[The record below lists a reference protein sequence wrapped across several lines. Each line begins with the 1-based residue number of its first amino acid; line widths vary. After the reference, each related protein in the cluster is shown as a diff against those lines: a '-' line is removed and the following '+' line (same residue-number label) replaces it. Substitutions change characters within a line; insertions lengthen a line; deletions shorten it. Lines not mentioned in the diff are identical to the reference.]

1 MRSVGLA
8 LFGATVAGFVA
19 TPQPRRIVFL
29 ALAVAVWIAFSF
41 FVQLSR
47 RNREVPVD
55 EIGTWYIA
63 LVTLY
68 AVVPLLVYLVVGGEY
83 SFLSDMRL
91 FAAQPSASIVARIAL
106 YYDLYLATFAAV
118 YLWTRAR
125 TYPAMAFAAPGN
137 TRTFVIIALWMAS
150 VALIPLVLPR
160 LTGAAG
166 YAEAYAQ
173 IAALPLAVRQVF
185 RLHQG
190 TQFVLTVALVIVAF
204 SNFRRLWWI
213 LPVWLANLA
222 YLTVRGGGA
231 RASLM
236 VSLGASMVLYHRY
249 VRPFTWRRAVLIG
262 VTGVVLFLGLG
273 VLRTYRQLSSAAEA
287 GVVTPTSV
295 SGGEFEALFA
305 NAVDLEE
312 RMRLSRG
319 AGVPPQRYASELFA
333 AVPSQLLPFE
343 KVDLADWY
351 AASFYPEARELG
363 HGFAFGVIAQS
374 LVGYGLLEL
383 LLRAALLGFVFAR
396 LHGYYRRNSG
406 SFWVTVFYV
415 WLIVWTYN
423 SFRNTSLSFLS
434 STVQQ
439 FLPTVLVV
447 EAATYLFKRGSE
459 SLNATELAIPA
470 ESPKA

>member
-1 MRSVGLA
+1 MRPGWLA
-8 LFGATVAGFVA
+8 LLAATLLGWAAVPA
-19 TPQPRRIVFL
+19 PRRIVFA
-29 ALAVAVWIAFSF
+29 ALAAAVWIAVLF
-41 FVQLSR
+41 FVHLAR
-47 RNREVPVD
+47 RNKEVPVD
-55 EIGTWYIA
+55 EIGTWYVA

-68 AVVPLLVYLVVGGEY
+68 TVIPLLVYLIVGGEY
-83 SFLSDMRL
+83 SFLSDVRL
-91 FAAQPSASIVARIAL
+91 FLLQPSPRSVARVAL
-106 YYDLYLATFAAV
+106 YYNLYLAVFAAV

-125 TYPAMAFAAPGN
+125 SYAAIDFAAPGN
-137 TRTFVIIALWMAS
+137 TRTFVIIGLWMAS

-160 LTGAAG
+160 LTGTSG

-173 IAALPLAVRQVF
+173 IGALPLAVRQVF

-190 TQFVLTVALVIVAF
+190 TQFVLTVALVIVVF

-213 LPVWLANLA
+213 LPIWLTNLA

-236 VSLGASMVLYHRY
+236 VSLAASMVLYHRY
-249 VRPFTWRRAVLIG
+249 VRPFTWRRAMLIG
-262 VTGVVLFLGLG
+262 TAGVVLFLGLG
-273 VLRTYRQLSSAAEA
+273 VLRTYRQIQSAG
-287 GVVTPTSV
+287 GVGAVSPTSV

-312 RMRLSRG
+312 RVRLSGSAG
-319 AGVPPQRYASELFA
+319 APPQRYASEVFA
-333 AVPSQLLPFE
+333 AVPSQLLPFP
-343 KVDLADWY
+343 KIDLADWY
-351 AASFYPEARELG
+351 AATYYPEARELG

-383 LLRAALLGFVFAR
+383 VLRAALLGFIFAR
-396 LHGYYRRNSG
+396 LHGFYRRNSG

-434 STVQQ
+434 SAIQQ
-439 FLPTVLVV
+439 FLPTLLVV
-447 EAATYLFKRGSE
+447 ETASFLLKRGSE
-459 SLNATELAIPA
+459 DLGRGLPA
-470 ESPKA
+470 LRPDAPAA

>member
-1 MRSVGLA
+1 MRSTGLGLFVATVVGL
-8 LFGATVAGFVA
+8 VA

-29 ALAVAVWIAFSF
+29 ALAAAVWIAFWF
-41 FVQLSR
+41 FVQLAR
-47 RNREVPVD
+47 RNKEVPVD
-55 EIGTWYIA
+55 EIGTWYVA

-68 AVVPLLVYLVVGGEY
+68 AAVPLLVYLIVGGEY
-83 SFLSDMRL
+83 SFLSDLRL
-91 FAAQPSASIVARIAL
+91 FAAQPSATRVVRIAL
-106 YYDLYLATFAAV
+106 YYDLHLATFAAV

-125 TYPAMAFAAPGN
+125 SYPEMEFASPGN
-137 TRTFVIIALWMAS
+137 TRKFVIVGLWLAS
-150 VALIPLVLPR
+150 VALIPLVLPQV
-160 LTGAAG
+160 TGAAG
-166 YAEAYAQ
+166 YAESYAQ
-173 IAALPLAVRQVF
+173 IASLPLGVRQIF

-190 TQFVLTVALVIVAF
+190 TQFVLTVALVIVVF

-213 LPVWLANLA
+213 LPIWLTNLA

-236 VSLGASMVLYHRY
+236 VSFAASLVLYHRY
-249 VRPFTWRRAVLIG
+249 VRPFTWRRAILIG
-262 VTGVVLFLGLG
+262 ATGVVLFLGLG
-273 VLRTYRQLSSAAEA
+273 VLRTYRQVQSAAEVGA
-287 GVVTPTSV
+287 ISPVSV

-312 RMRLSRG
+312 RMRLSG
-319 AGVPPQRYASELFA
+319 NAGVPPQRYASEILA
-333 AVPSQLLPFE
+333 AVPSQFLPF
-343 KVDLADWY
+343 KKIDLADWY

-383 LLRAALLGFVFAR
+383 VLRGALLGFIFAR

-406 SFWVTVFYV
+406 SFWVTVLYV
-415 WLIVWTYN
+415 WLIVWAYN
-423 SFRNTSLSFLS
+423 SFRNTSLTFLS
-434 STVQQ
+434 ATLQQ

-459 SLNATELAIPA
+459 LVNASELAMPA
-470 ESPKA
+470 EPPKA